1 MKRLLAGLLVLV
13 FSSGIAFSQQTPR
26 QVIEET
32 ANAILTALDGRHEE
46 LRGDREA
53 LYDLVDDIMLPRFDL
68 QFAGAYV
75 LGKYRR
81 QATPEQKKRFVT
93 AFYRSLVQRYA
104 DGLLEYRQDSV
115 EFLPFKPST
124 KPTRATVRT
133 VVTLADGTKTP
144 VDYGLRETKQ
154 GWKVYDVTIEGISY
168 LQNNRKIVTSEIGK
182 SGLDNLIE
190 RLEAGSVKLD

>member
-1 MKRLLAGLLVLV
+1 MKKIFASILLLVW
-13 FSSGIAFSQQTPR
+13 SSTSAIAQQTPQ
-26 QVIEET
+26 QVVEET
-32 ANAILTALDGRHEE
+32 ANAILTALNGRHDE
-46 LRGDREA
+46 LRDDPEA
-53 LYDLVDDIMLPRFDL
+53 LYNVVDDILLPRFDV

-81 QATPEQKKRFVT
+81 NANAEQKKRFIR

-104 DGLLEYRQDSV
+104 DGLLEYRQNSV

-133 VVTLADGTKTP
+133 VVTLTDGTKTP

-154 GWKVYDVTIEGISY
+154 GWKVYDVVIEGISY
-168 LQNNRKIVTSEIGK
+168 LQNNRKIVTAEIAK
-182 SGLDNLIE
+182 NGLDNLIN
-190 RLEAGSVKLD
+190 RLESGSVDLE